1 MKRIALG
8 LTMILAACAAPSA
21 DDAES
26 SEDAVNAAQ
35 PRVLALGD
43 SMAFAWDPNIERDP
57 ARVDASKY
65 RGYAEMVAD
74 RLGAKADNASCPG
87 ETSSHFV
94 SATGEDNG
102 CAKNRAAYKL
112 HVDWHDAPDQLAF
125 VESYLAKT
133 KPTLITLSIGGNDLL
148 RVEENCKLPSL
159 LGAGCK
165 LARLPF
171 YEHAYGENLER
182 IIRTIHGA
190 GYRGKMVILTTYAPD
205 YSDAIANFA
214 LGRFNGEIRESVAH
228 VRDDV
233 PGMDVRVADGFA
245 AFQARANEYDGK
257 TCKTG
262 LLIANGDGT
271 CDIHPTKEGHQL
283 LAEAILD
290 AIE

>member
-1 MKRIALG
+1 M
-8 LTMILAACAAPSA
+8 APTEGET
-21 DDAES
+21 DS
-26 SEDAVNAAQ
+26 SEDAVTSAR
-35 PRVLALGD
+35 PHVLALGD

-57 ARVDASKY
+57 SRVDASKY
-65 RGYAEMVAD
+65 RGYAEMVAAE
-74 RLGAKADNASCPG
+74 LGTTADNASCPG
-87 ETSSHFV
+87 ETSGHFV

-102 CAKNRAAYKL
+102 CAQNRAAYNL
-112 HVDWHDAPDQLAF
+112 HVDWKNASSQLDY
-125 VESYLAKT
+125 VESYLART
-133 KPTLITLSIGGNDLL
+133 KPALITLSIGGNDLL
-148 RVEENCKLPSL
+148 RVEENCKLPSI

-182 IIRTIHGA
+182 IIRTIHRA
-190 GYRGKMVILTTYAPD
+190 GYRGKMVLLTTYAPD

-214 LGRFNGEIRESVAH
+214 LGRFNDEIRESVAH

-245 AFQARANEYDGK
+245 AFQSRANEHDGK

-262 LLIANGDGT
+262 LLIPNGDGT
-271 CDIHPTKEGHQL
+271 CDIHPTKEGHQV

-290 AIE
+290 AIK